1 MTSVHKFNTV
11 TLKDIP
17 ITIAHNV
24 DNRRGIFATGDIS
37 GGTTIMK
44 IHSNDIIRGKKEE
57 LHKVSNETMTAWKKD
72 LPDMT
77 FPVEWDTDKKDQL
90 SCSPMRIL
98 LEQKAQQFIGPPGYV
113 KLRSFIGSRCFF
125 DGKEECIVPYADML
139 NHSNTPNC
147 DWEFKDRGD
156 LEVFTLCDIKEGE
169 EIFDCYGPK
178 TNYETFLHYGFIQE
192 DNLKYDVIRMI
203 GELPD
208 SIYKKRVDPRYFMKA
223 FEFELM
229 GSYLAGTVEIF
240 SFLRYVRSNEK
251 RCPETLNQYIK
262 QPVDKDNE
270 LWCCKMLY
278 NMLQKEVQR
287 RLDNNNK
294 HATEPLAV
302 ELLQSE
308 MRVLIHWGEIC
319 REAIRVMS
327 MKPKQARKASKQF
340 KNEYLIKVVR
350 KLL

>member
-24 DNRRGIFATGDIS
+24 DNRRGIFATGDIR

-125 DGKEECIVPYADML
+125 DGKEIRNQYLIVKDGQLAGMGA
-139 NHSNTPNC
+139 HSYSKGSAT
-147 DWEFKDRGD
+147 G
-156 LEVFTLCDIKEGE
+156 GSE
-169 EIFDCYGPK
+169 EAAK
-178 TNYETFLHYGFIQE
+178 
-192 DNLKYDVIRMI
+192 
-203 GELPD
+203 
-208 SIYKKRVDPRYFMKA
+208 YKKK
-223 FEFELM
+223 
-229 GSYLAGTVEIF
+229 
-240 SFLRYVRSNEK
+240 
-251 RCPETLNQYIK
+251 
-262 QPVDKDNE
+262 
-270 LWCCKMLY
+270 
-278 NMLQKEVQR
+278 
-287 RLDNNNK
+287 
-294 HATEPLAV
+294 
-302 ELLQSE
+302 
-308 MRVLIHWGEIC
+308 
-319 REAIRVMS
+319 
-327 MKPKQARKASKQF
+327 
-340 KNEYLIKVVR
+340 
-350 KLL
+350 